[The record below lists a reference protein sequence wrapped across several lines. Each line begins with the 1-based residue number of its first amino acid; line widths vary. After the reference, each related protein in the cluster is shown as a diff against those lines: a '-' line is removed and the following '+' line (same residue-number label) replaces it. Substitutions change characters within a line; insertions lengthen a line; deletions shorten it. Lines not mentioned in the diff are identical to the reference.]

1 MKSIIF
7 YYHDPNTFNHLK
19 PVYEKLQ
26 HNNKKISNIK
36 NEDKYDANIGVYGLS
51 TNQIE
56 LNVKKQHDYSILY
69 IEGLVG
75 NRLNDIQT
83 LDFDIILVCNEK
95 CKSQLENNYNNK
107 VISIGDTFYNELIC
121 RNVKNTNKDIVTI
134 FLSPDDK
141 TMDDELMNI
150 NNYYLLI
157 DNIKN
162 HVKDRILIRFH
173 PRTSKQVIQ
182 TIENRYKN
190 NEQIFFNNIMKNED
204 IINKSTLTFSVGSTM
219 YYESILND
227 VPSCFVNIDEKFKNL
242 YSLFVMD
249 EIVYTKNEKQ
259 LQNFI
264 AKPYIKHQFLET
276 HTNAINNFIHIL
288 DEKKR
293 E

>member
-1 MKSIIF
+1 MNSIIF
-7 YYHDPNTFNHLK
+7 YYHDPNTFNHLN
-19 PVYEKLQ
+19 PVYEKIQ

-36 NEDKYDANIGVYGLS
+36 NEDKYDADIGVYGLS

-56 LNVKKQHDYSILY
+56 LNLEKHHNYSILY

-83 LDFDIILVCNEK
+83 LDFDIILVCNDK
-95 CKSQLENNYNNK
+95 CKYQVENIYNNK
-107 VISIGDTFYNELIC
+107 VISIGDTFYNELIG
-121 RNVKNTNKDIVTI
+121 RNLKNTNKDLVTI

-141 TMDDELMNI
+141 SMDFELMDV

-162 HVKDRILIRFH
+162 QVKDRILIRFH
-173 PRTSKQVIQ
+173 PRTSKYITQ
-182 TIENRYKN
+182 TIENSYKN

-204 IINKSTLTFSVGSTM
+204 IINKSTLTFSMGSTM

-249 EIVYTKNEKQ
+249 EIVYIKNEKQ

-264 AKPYIKHQFLET
+264 TKPYIKDQFLES
-276 HTNAINNFIHIL
+276 HTNAINSFIHIL